1 MIRQKLYIPKY
12 DIVVYA
18 YYAKT
23 CYYADEIVERLL
35 DIGCRGYVL
44 GQAYDNLTSN
54 SLDTGLTYYNPYSK
68 SAVMVIAL
76 SSSAAEFFNSLMH
89 ELSHLTAYI
98 AKHEHLSMTGE
109 NIAYLEGELARD
121 IFPKI
126 KHLLCDCCRK
136 KELK

>member
-12 DIVVYA
+12 DIIVYA
-18 YYAKT
+18 YYAT
-23 CYYADEIVERLL
+23 SGYYADEIVEKLL
-35 DIGCRGYVL
+35 DIGCRGYIL
-44 GQAYDNLTSN
+44 GRAYDNLSSGN
-54 SLDTGLTYYNPYSK
+54 LNTGLTYYNPQSK

-76 SSSAAEFFNSLMH
+76 SSTASEFFNSLLH

-98 AKHEHLSMTGE
+98 AKHERLSFTGE

-121 IFPKI
+121 IFPKV

-136 KELK
+136 KYE